1 MTKTYKVKAT
11 KRAWIE
17 ITADKTLSQ
26 KEVYELASNEIEN
39 KDVEWEEPS
48 FNIVDIN
55 INDTEDIS
63 GKSKVEFL
71 KALDPL
77 TNKKK

>member
-17 ITADKTLSQ
+17 ITADKALSQ
-26 KEVYELASNEIEN
+26 KEIYELASNEIKN
-39 KDVEWEEPS
+39 KNVEWEEPS

-77 TNKKK
+77 TNNKK